1 MQLLPATVSRF
12 GVRGPFNPSDNI
24 RGGMAYLR
32 WLLNKF
38 KGNVSFAFAAYNA
51 VEGAV
56 PALKRHP
63 AL

>member
-1 MQLLPATVSRF
+1 
-12 GVRGPFNPSDNI
+12 
-24 RGGMAYLR
+24 MAYLR

-38 KGNVSFAFAAYNA
+38 AGNVSFAFAAYNA

-56 PALKRHP
+56 PALRRHS

>member
-1 MQLLPATVSRF
+1 
-12 GVRGPFNPSDNI
+12 
-24 RGGMAYLR
+24 MAHLR

-38 KGNVSFAFAAYNA
+38 AGNVSFAFAAYNA

-56 PALKRHP
+56 PALRRHS